1 MAKKITF
8 DVEVNPSGMH
18 KGLALMERAAAAS
31 NEKMRREVYAAERR
45 QLARPISETFRTGG
59 GAGGAWGARRN
70 FGASSSMFVSVA
82 RDSAASLASGA
93 PITQVIAQQAPQV
106 LQALSMMRL
115 GMVAVGIAAAG
126 VGAFITY
133 KIVRGL
139 YDAYIG
145 TEQLQ
150 KGFRD
155 VGLMSDRLANKI
167 ESKLIAALRAAA
179 NASKNLRREKSEA
192 EFGLSAGDAKASL
205 ETAVERNLYLQ
216 KSNHTLEEQIEH
228 EKKLL
233 EIQARRADAA
243 VDLAKKEMASKIE
256 VADASEKLLK
266 IQQDVDKQDEAMRA
280 AENQRFGLHS
290 RDSKGELWTAQ
301 SIQAAQNEDQ
311 KRMDALLDEL
321 KNAKKD
327 LELAKLKNGQPEIDE
342 KSAAALE
349 IRNRMMELGVKADVA
364 PSRVGS
370 TASSGDSL
378 VRVGNFLGTARGKI
392 ETLAQKQVEILQRI
406 EMNTRPKGT
415 SATYSP

>member
-1 MAKKITF
+1 
-8 DVEVNPSGMH
+8 MH
-18 KGLALMERAAAAS
+18 RGLALMERAAAAS
-31 NEKMRREVYAAERR
+31 NERMRGQVYAAERR
-45 QLARPISETFRTGG
+45 QMARPISETFTTGG
-59 GAGGAWGARRN
+59 SGAGGARRKN
-70 FGASSSMFVSVA
+70 FGAASSMFVSVA

-115 GMVAVGIAAAG
+115 GMVAVGVAAAG
-126 VGAFITY
+126 VGAFIAY

-139 YDAYIG
+139 YDAYVG

-167 ESKLIAALRAAA
+167 EGRLLAALRASA
-179 NASKNLRREKSEA
+179 NASKSLRREKAEA
-192 EFGLSAGDAKASL
+192 EFGASGGDAKASL

-216 KSNHTLEEQIEH
+216 KTNHTLQEQIEH

-266 IQQDVDKQDEAMRA
+266 VQQDVDKEDTAARA
-280 AENQRFGLHS
+280 AEKQRLGIHS
-290 RDSKGELWTAQ
+290 RDSAGKLWNAQ
-301 SIQAAQNEDQ
+301 SIQTAQNDEEQ
-311 KRMDALLDEL
+311 RMETLLNDL
-321 KNAKKD
+321 DNAKKD
-327 LELAKLKNGQPEIDE
+327 LESARLRNGQPEIDE

-349 IRNRMMELGVKADVA
+349 IRNRMMELGAKSNSM
-364 PSRVGS
+364 PSQRGGS
-370 TASSGDSL
+370 SGGDSL

-392 ETLAQKQVEILQRI
+392 ESLAQKQVEILNRI
-406 EMNTRPKGT
+406 EMNTRSTGGKPI
-415 SATYSP
+415 YSP